1 MNRSS
6 VCNNLYNHKLHNPL
20 AVSRRYFG
28 LYHNGFYIFDGFF
41 ILIFMHHAS
50 YVRIGQTGRSSP
62 QESFYIFSQQIYL
75 IFFLDLSHHLRLF
88 LSTKCRVSPNVAL
101 LGS

>member
-50 YVRIGQTGRSSP
+50 YVRGLLEKYPTFGREKETGLL
-62 QESFYIFSQQIYL
+62 EA
-75 IFFLDLSHHLRLF
+75 LD
-88 LSTKCRVSPNVAL
+88 T
-101 LGS
+101 